1 MSKKFEFTYSA
12 PTENERREIEEIRK
26 QYQSIK
32 SQTNPKFIRLQ
43 KLDRKVKDIP
53 TVVSL
58 ILGFVGFAMFGLGF
72 AMILEWNI
80 MVWGIILSIVGSF
93 PLGIAYFAYLKI
105 SNHLKNKYSDEILKL
120 SEELLEEG
128 K

>member
-53 TVVSL
+53 TMISL
-58 ILGFVGFAMFGLGF
+58 ILGFIGFAMFGLGF

-80 MVWGIILSIVGSF
+80 MVWGIILSIIGCL
-93 PLGIAYFAYLKI
+93 PLGAAYFAYLKI